1 MTQLRSTPRGVTV
14 YTMAI
19 AVDIWLAVWA
29 YAGEFPGV
37 AILAV
42 FWLLLLLLWGVFSPP
57 FKPYPEDPR
66 LPPGSQP

>member
-19 AVDIWLAVWA
+19 AVVIWLAVWA
-29 YAGEFPGV
+29 YAGEFRGV

-42 FWLLLLLLWGVFSPP
+42 LWLLLLLLWGVFSPAV
-57 FKPYPEDPR
+57 
-66 LPPGSQP
+66 